1 MGPAPDTIDLEG
13 YDDVRAIL
21 KPKGSNSKDCRL
33 ERRWKRF
40 ENSGS
45 NKQLKHNH
53 SDSGTRSTVKSH
65 GKVASLTIKKGHMSE
80 DEVDEDYKF
89 FLLTYDPHIDVVSDS
104 DVDGSDDDINIGH
117 NNDHNDHPY
126 REEESLHNN
135 PKLDKGSK
143 QRDETGNQRNK
154 GSDSVGKQTSGSM
167 KAKQNLEAKRVLSK
181 KRLHEDVSGV
191 PKNNAQT
198 NKELDI
204 VDEDYQIFL
213 NSCRDD
219 YIPSELIEKQNLEA
233 KRGLSKKRPHE
244 NVSGVP
250 NNNAQ
255 TNMELDIVDEDYQI
269 FLNSCRDDY
278 IPSESIG
285 KQNLEAK
292 RGLSKK
298 RPHENVSGVPNNNAQ
313 TNMEL
318 IVVDEDYQIFLNSC
332 RDDYIPSESI
342 GKQNLEAKRGLSKKR
357 PHENVSGVPN
367 NNAQTNMELIVVDED
382 YQIFLNSC
390 RDDYIPS
397 ELIEKQNLEAKR
409 GLSKKRPHENVS
421 GVPNN
426 NAQTNMELIVVDE
439 DYQIF
444 LNSCRDDYIPS
455 ELIGKRSN
463 VIQNSLVSDYVLSE
477 VDEDYLQYLNSVLI
491 VDGEVGCRPE
501 RNTSKTDNVDGD
513 SNSSEPDVI
522 LLEPDQIHENTP
534 FVSSKTYDSSWFE
547 TEKNPKD
554 NWQLPAYGN
563 SQFRRRLM
571 NDLQRPYDQEECDR
585 LLLEVRQKKQKE
597 RHRET
602 RHGVV
607 KFCRT
612 RGVSESYLDLYPDL
626 AKAIA
631 EFKKPEKVLF
641 LLRGFI
647 FWLQNVTHEG
657 KFRPWLDK
665 HCLDFLRQIKNWN
678 LAKFGSKSL
687 TNIVNKVYIRTVKS
701 ILEL

>member
-278 IPSESIG
+278 IPSELIE

-342 GKQNLEAKRGLSKKR
+342 G
-357 PHENVSGVPN
+357 
-367 NNAQTNMELIVVDED
+367 
-382 YQIFLNSC
+382 
-390 RDDYIPS
+390 
-397 ELIEKQNLEAKR
+397 KQNLEAKR

>member
-255 TNMELDIVDEDYQI
+255 TNMEL
-269 FLNSCRDDY
+269 
-278 IPSESIG
+278 
-285 KQNLEAK
+285 
-292 RGLSKK
+292 
-298 RPHENVSGVPNNNAQ
+298 
-313 TNMEL
+313 
-318 IVVDEDYQIFLNSC
+318 
-332 RDDYIPSESI
+332 
-342 GKQNLEAKRGLSKKR
+342 
-357 PHENVSGVPN
+357 
-367 NNAQTNMELIVVDED
+367 
-382 YQIFLNSC
+382 
-390 RDDYIPS
+390 
-397 ELIEKQNLEAKR
+397 
-409 GLSKKRPHENVS
+409 
-421 GVPNN
+421 
-426 NAQTNMELIVVDE
+426 IVVDE

-534 FVSSKTYDSSWFE
+534 FVSSKTYDSSVSVF
-547 TEKNPKD
+547 
-554 NWQLPAYGN
+554 
-563 SQFRRRLM
+563 
-571 NDLQRPYDQEECDR
+571 
-585 LLLEVRQKKQKE
+585 LLL
-597 RHRET
+597 HT
-602 RHGVV
+602 M
-607 KFCRT
+607 
-612 RGVSESYLDLYPDL
+612 
-626 AKAIA
+626 
-631 EFKKPEKVLF
+631 
-641 LLRGFI
+641 
-647 FWLQNVTHEG
+647 
-657 KFRPWLDK
+657 
-665 HCLDFLRQIKNWN
+665 
-678 LAKFGSKSL
+678 
-687 TNIVNKVYIRTVKS
+687 
-701 ILEL
+701 

>member
-278 IPSESIG
+278 IPSELIE

-342 GKQNLEAKRGLSKKR
+342 G
-357 PHENVSGVPN
+357 
-367 NNAQTNMELIVVDED
+367 
-382 YQIFLNSC
+382 
-390 RDDYIPS
+390 
-397 ELIEKQNLEAKR
+397 KQNLEAKR

-665 HCLDFLRQIKNWN
+665 HCLDFLRQM
-678 LAKFGSKSL
+678 
-687 TNIVNKVYIRTVKS
+687 
-701 ILEL
+701 

>member
-1 MGPAPDTIDLEG
+1 KMGPAPDTIDLEG

-21 KPKGSNSKDCRL
+21 KPKGSNSKDC
-33 ERRWKRF
+33 
-40 ENSGS
+40 
-45 NKQLKHNH
+45 
-53 SDSGTRSTVKSH
+53 RSTVKSH

-278 IPSESIG
+278 IPSELIE

-342 GKQNLEAKRGLSKKR
+342 G
-357 PHENVSGVPN
+357 
-367 NNAQTNMELIVVDED
+367 
-382 YQIFLNSC
+382 
-390 RDDYIPS
+390 
-397 ELIEKQNLEAKR
+397 KQNLEAKR

-585 LLLEVRQKKQKE
+585 LLLE
-597 RHRET
+597 
-602 RHGVV
+602 GVLLNV
-607 KFCRT
+607 KTMRA
-612 RGVSESYLDLYPDL
+612 GPKPPEPVASLVSL
-626 AKAIA
+626 
-631 EFKKPEKVLF
+631 
-641 LLRGFI
+641 
-647 FWLQNVTHEG
+647 
-657 KFRPWLDK
+657 
-665 HCLDFLRQIKNWN
+665 
-678 LAKFGSKSL
+678 SKSSASMA
-687 TNIVNKVYIRTVKS
+687 IRACRDQIASWNGDMHRCLGTASQTGEFHGLRVQARFQA
-701 ILEL
+701 

>member
-255 TNMELDIVDEDYQI
+255 TNMELDI
-269 FLNSCRDDY
+269 
-278 IPSESIG
+278 
-285 KQNLEAK
+285 
-292 RGLSKK
+292 
-298 RPHENVSGVPNNNAQ
+298 
-313 TNMEL
+313 
-318 IVVDEDYQIFLNSC
+318 
-332 RDDYIPSESI
+332 
-342 GKQNLEAKRGLSKKR
+342 
-357 PHENVSGVPN
+357 
-367 NNAQTNMELIVVDED
+367 VDED

>member
-255 TNMELDIVDEDYQI
+255 TNMEL
-269 FLNSCRDDY
+269 
-278 IPSESIG
+278 
-285 KQNLEAK
+285 
-292 RGLSKK
+292 
-298 RPHENVSGVPNNNAQ
+298 
-313 TNMEL
+313 

-342 GKQNLEAKRGLSKKR
+342 G
-357 PHENVSGVPN
+357 
-367 NNAQTNMELIVVDED
+367 
-382 YQIFLNSC
+382 
-390 RDDYIPS
+390 
-397 ELIEKQNLEAKR
+397 KQNLEAKR

-665 HCLDFLRQIKNWN
+665 HCLDFLRQMKNWN

>member
-278 IPSESIG
+278 IPSELIE

-342 GKQNLEAKRGLSKKR
+342 G
-357 PHENVSGVPN
+357 
-367 NNAQTNMELIVVDED
+367 
-382 YQIFLNSC
+382 
-390 RDDYIPS
+390 
-397 ELIEKQNLEAKR
+397 KQNLEAKR

-665 HCLDFLRQIKNWN
+665 HCLDFLRQMKNWN